1 MKPTFTFI
9 ALLWASICLAQ
20 APNKISYQ
28 SVVRNSSNAL
38 VQNSNVGIKISILK
52 GASTGTTIYSESQT
66 PTTNTNG
73 LVSIVIGNGNVISG
87 SMDINWN
94 DDQYYIKTE
103 VDATGGASYT
113 LSNTTQLLS
122 VPYAF
127 YANNAGSLEYPDG
140 NSGESVLISSSSSY
154 TVPAGKNLILNNAQ
168 GGIKI
173 GSVSF
178 DVSYPPM
185 LIIGPGQTVSTIGSN
200 GFASGFVT
208 NAHVTALVANLQ
220 TGNYVV
226 PSGKTL
232 VLYGTNEENAYPKT
246 FRINN
251 VNPNPNGASDFPSRP
266 IILSS
271 GTILSGQCLING
283 YLK

>member
-9 ALLWASICLAQ
+9 ALLWASFCLAQ

-52 GASTGTTIYSESQT
+52 GAATGTTVYSESQT
-66 PTTNTNG
+66 PMTNTNG

-103 VDATGGASYT
+103 VDATGGTSYT

-122 VPYAF
+122 MPYAF
-127 YANNAGSLEYPDG
+127 YANSAGSLEYPDG

-168 GGIKI
+168 KGIKI
-173 GSVSF
+173 GSESF
-178 DVSYPPM
+178 DVSYPPI
-185 LIIGPGQTVSTIGSN
+185 LIVGPGQTVSAVDPDS
-200 GFASGFVT
+200 FASGFLT
-208 NAHVTALVANLQ
+208 NARVTALVANLQ
-220 TGNYVV
+220 NGNYVV

-232 VLYGTNEENAYPKT
+232 VLYGTNEAHVYPKT
-246 FRINN
+246 FRVNN
-251 VNPNPNGASDFPSRP
+251 VNPNPNGASSFPSRP

-271 GTILSGQCLING
+271 GTVLSGQCLING